1 MNKTVATISYILSG
15 IFLIV
20 GFNKM
25 FVYVYHDLDFMRK
38 NAYVGGDAYNYIIN
52 SNYATAW
59 FVLAIGLAILGTLF
73 LIKESIENNLIKT
86 DEKQDEQKSEEE
98 QEEVQKEVNC
108 YKYI

>member
-20 GFNKM
+20 GFNKL
-25 FVYVYHDLDFMRK
+25 FVYNGSEYSYLAK

-59 FVLAIGLAILGTLF
+59 FVLAIGFAVLGTLF
-73 LIKESIENNLIKT
+73 LIKQSVEDNFEKIIEKE
-86 DEKQDEQKSEEE
+86 DENKREERR
-98 QEEVQKEVNC
+98 EELKKIVNS
-108 YKYI
+108 